1 MSLYFGYGWDGISK
15 SKFRTPRPCAKF
27 PGSSYRVF
35 MMTLFLF
42 PRHASNSGT
51 IATIRHQVTWS
62 LLLLFLFPRHTSNS
76 GSIATIRHQVSG
88 SLFLL
93 FLFPRHASNSGSLAT
108 IRHQVT
114 GSLLL
119 LFLFPRHASN
129 SGPIA
134 TIRHQVTGSRHL
146 GSCRCTR
153 WCESSCSSACC
164 VPSGCGRV
172 GNSIPHIQVTVNL
185 IYFATGLQVSKILK
199 IILNIADNIHL

>member
-1 MSLYFGYGWDGISK
+1 MKVWTKGIILVSLYFGYGWDGISK

-88 SLFLL
+88 SW
-93 FLFPRHASNSGSLAT
+93 
-108 IRHQVT
+108 
-114 GSLLL
+114 
-119 LFLFPRHASN
+119 
-129 SGPIA
+129 
-134 TIRHQVTGSRHL
+134 HL